1 MLTRASFR
9 LFRTGLIGSVI
20 VALAAGGHLA
30 GGGRLPEPAIVTAL
44 CAVALVPVAV
54 LTRFRLTFPVLAG
67 LLGAGQ
73 VWLHWSFSAL
83 SAAAPAGLPA
93 RMAGTGHPGHANQ
106 AVAGVPPE
114 VLDASLAVPG
124 ALVPGA
130 GTDAAMF
137 AAHAAATLV
146 TALLL
151 ARGERALA
159 ALADWFRP
167 LLQRPEP
174 GTVLPARVPG
184 PVPAGTVLPAERA
197 GRRLPARRGPPAPAL
212 APAPSPVPS
221 PVLAP
226 VLVPAA

>member
-1 MLTRASFR
+1 MMTRASFR

-30 GGGRLPEPAIVTAL
+30 GGGRLPEPAILAAL

-73 VWLHWSFSAL
+73 LWLHWSFNAL

-93 RMAGTGHPGHANQ
+93 RMAGTSHPGHANR
-106 AVAGVPPE
+106 AAAGVPPE
-114 VLDASLAVPG
+114 VLDASLAGPA
-124 ALVPGA
+124 ALVDAA
-130 GTDAAMF
+130 GMDAAMV

-151 ARGERALA
+151 ARGERTLA
-159 ALADWFRP
+159 ALATWFRP
-167 LLQRPEP
+167 LLQLPEP
-174 GTVLPARVPG
+174 RAVAPVRAPG
-184 PVPAGTVLPAERA
+184 PVPAGTVLPADRA

-212 APAPSPVPS
+212 APA
-221 PVLAP
+221 LAP
-226 VLVPAA
+226 AA